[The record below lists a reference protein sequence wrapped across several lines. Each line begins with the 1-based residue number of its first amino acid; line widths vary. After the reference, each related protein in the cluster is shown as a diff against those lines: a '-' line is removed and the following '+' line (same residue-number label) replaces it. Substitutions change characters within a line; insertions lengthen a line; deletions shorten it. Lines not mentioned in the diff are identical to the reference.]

1 MKVTEWRGA
10 EGLVYAEVTKD
21 DNASGGYV
29 TGEVKSLAG
38 LAKVTRTTS
47 SDNEPKYYDNAP
59 AFTITAEGADEVGL
73 DVSAIDVATL
83 AEITGQYYDD
93 ATGMLVEGSREEK
106 YFALGYKTKKVNGDE
121 VYVWRLKG
129 SFAIP
134 DEESSTEN
142 DGTDAV
148 GQSLTYTGIK
158 TTHKFNK
165 TGKGA
170 KAVVVD
176 VAAGLAD
183 VETFFDAVTTPD
195 TLKAK
200 TTS

>member
-59 AFTITAEGADEVGL
+59 AFTITTEGADEVGL